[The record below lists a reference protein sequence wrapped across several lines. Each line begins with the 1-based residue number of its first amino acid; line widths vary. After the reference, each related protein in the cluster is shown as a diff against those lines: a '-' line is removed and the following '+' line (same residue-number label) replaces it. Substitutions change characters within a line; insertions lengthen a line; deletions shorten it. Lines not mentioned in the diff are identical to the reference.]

1 MNRRKT
7 KTEREIVADA
17 KKTTMNFCSKQGQ
30 CRNCPLNQIKRD
42 YNVGCVVAYLIYL
55 MEVDY
60 ED

>member
-17 KKTTMNFCSKQGQ
+17 KKTTMKFCEQQGR
-30 CRNCPLNQIKRD
+30 CRNCPLNKIKHE

-55 MEVDY
+55 MEVEY
-60 ED
+60 EN